1 MSAST
6 KAVRRYLTALANGDV
21 DGMAA
26 CFTADAVVVSP
37 VYGTVPVRPFFEKLH
52 ADTISA
58 EVEIRTIYVAEDR
71 ADRVI
76 AHFAYRWTRHSAP
89 AIDTHVLDLFD
100 LTPDGQRIVRLRILL
115 DDGAAAIT

>member
-6 KAVRRYLTALANGDV
+6 KAVRRYLKALASGNL
-21 DGMAA
+21 DGMVA
-26 CFTADAVVVSP
+26 CFTADAVIVSP
-37 VYGTVPVRPFFEKLH
+37 VYGTVSVRPFYEKLH

-76 AHFAYRWTRHSAP
+76 AHFAYRWERYSAP
-89 AIDTHVLDLFD
+89 RSTRMCSTCSTSHPTGSRSSVS
-100 LTPDGQRIVRLRILL
+100 VSS
-115 DDGAAAIT
+115 